1 MNNERRQLRLMI
13 AGVILAFILWWI
25 MFVHPPLNFW
35 ILMAISTL
43 ILTGIGLSAD
53 PGMLRG
59 WNPRMIALG
68 IGSALV
74 LWGIFWTGNELLQL
88 INAHVVEILPERS
101 MQLQSVYANR
111 DAIPRPLLLLLLMF
125 PVGFGEE
132 VFWRGLVQK
141 QLQHRFLKGLGYA
154 AGVALYAGVHIVT
167 GNGLLIIAAL
177 VCGLYWG
184 AIYWKTGSLVPV
196 LISHMIWDPLIFV
209 LFPLS

>member
-1 MNNERRQLRLMI
+1 MNKPRRQLRLMI

-35 ILMAISTL
+35 ILMAVSTL
-43 ILTGIGLSAD
+43 TLTVIGLTAD
-53 PGMLRG
+53 PGMLRS
-59 WNPRMIALG
+59 WNLRMVAWG

-74 LWGIFWTGNELLQL
+74 LWGIFWIGNELLQL

-101 MQLQSVYANR
+101 IQLQSVYANR
-111 DAIPRPLLLLLLMF
+111 DAIPQPLLILLLAF

-141 QLQHRFLKGLGYA
+141 QLQHRLSNGLGYA

-209 LFPLS
+209 LFPLY

>member
-1 MNNERRQLRLMI
+1 MI
-13 AGVILAFILWWI
+13 VGLALAAPLWWI

-35 ILMAISTL
+35 ILMAGSTL
-43 ILTGIGLSAD
+43 TLSIIGLTAD

-68 IGSALV
+68 IGSALI
-74 LWGIFWTGNELLQL
+74 LWGVFWTGNELLQL
-88 INAHVVEILPERS
+88 INAHIYQILPERS

-111 DAIPRPLLLLLLMF
+111 DAMPQPLLILLLAF

-141 QLQHRFLKGLGYA
+141 QLQNRLSDRTGYA
-154 AGVALYAGVHIVT
+154 GAVALYTGVHLVT
-167 GNGLLIIAAL
+167 GNSLLIIAAL

-184 AIYWKTGSLVPV
+184 AIYWKTRSLVPA